1 MDLLIIAVVGLLA
14 IAGATQI
21 SDRVRV
27 APALL
32 LLAGGIVVGFL
43 PVVPAIEV
51 EPEIILEGI
60 LPPLLYATAVGISTI
75 NFRRELASV
84 VVLAILL
91 VIVSAAVIGGVLTL
105 VIPGLSSAW
114 AIAVGAVLSPTDAV
128 AISIARRLGVS
139 QRIITVLEGEGLLND
154 ATALVVLSSASTAA
168 TAGAVTV
175 SGVVEGF
182 AASVLVA
189 LAVGWAVG
197 ELTLHLR
204 ARITDASVD
213 TVVSFTIPFLAA
225 IPAEHMGGS
234 GLVAAVIAGLVTGHR
249 GPRVLPPDHRIA
261 GQETWHTAELV
272 LEGFIF
278 LIMGLQFFGI
288 VEEVLAEGPSI
299 TTAVWLAVLAGGLT
313 VLVRAAV
320 VAPMLAW
327 LRRRD
332 ERYATR
338 WEEMSESVQA
348 FEGRCSAIARG
359 DIPDDMQIPWDRS
372 RRGLRRR
379 INRALR
385 LHRLPTSPERSRRR
399 ASQAVDRL
407 RRRSA
412 DVEYYRDEPLGL
424 REGAV
429 IAWAG
434 MRGAV
439 TLAAAQTLPASA
451 PNRSFL
457 LLIAIL
463 VAAGSLIVQ
472 GLTLPWVVKVV
483 KPSME
488 GPADEEE
495 RSELLRL
502 LIIAA
507 KGVVAERDDER
518 DGALPGTAGGSAAI
532 IEHDDPAAPERAAAG
547 SALELSGS
555 RRGQEG
561 VAGADGRIGGV
572 GEGRRGPPRVRRRD
586 SADDPGH
593 DPSPARGASGRWRA
607 RPVLSGLHRICPQAP
622 GLRGGHADRPPPVT
636 PAHRRPR
643 PRPGRGPD
651 RRWCRARRD
660 RRVHT
665 PTATRRGSHWPAAGG
680 GPAGSHRPG
689 TRRPHCGQAPSGVIR

>member
-105 VIPGLSSAW
+105 VIPGLSPAW

-154 ATALVVLSSASTAA
+154 ATALVVLSSAST
-168 TAGAVTV
+168 
-175 SGVVEGF
+175 

-518 DGALPGTAGGSAAI
+518 DGALPGAAGGSAAI

-547 SALELSGS
+547 SALELSSS
-555 RRGQEG
+555 RRG
-561 VAGADGRIGGV
+561 GAATGIIPQSTSALAAHILRRGDG
-572 GEGRRGPPRVRRRD
+572 EDASAGRR
-586 SADDPGH
+586 AE
-593 DPSPARGASGRWRA
+593 PARTGGSEESGRDA
-607 RPVLSGLHRICPQAP
+607 A
-622 GLRGGHADRPPPVT
+622 
-636 PAHRRPR
+636 
-643 PRPGRGPD
+643 
-651 RRWCRARRD
+651 ARREFAA
-660 RRVHT
+660 
-665 PTATRRGSHWPAAGG
+665 ATRRMTLDMIRAQREALLDAGELG
-680 GPAGSHRPG
+680 LYSAGSIEYALKRLDYEEVMLTARP
-689 TRRPHCGQAPSGVIR
+689 Q

>member
-1 MDLLIIAVVGLLA
+1 MDLLIIAVAGLLA

-32 LLAGGIVVGFL
+32 LLAIGIVVGFL
-43 PVVPAIEV
+43 PVVPAIEI

-60 LPPLLYATAVGISTI
+60 LPPLLYATAVNISTI
-75 NFRRELASV
+75 NFRRELTSV
-84 VVLAILL
+84 AVLAVLL
-91 VIVSAAVIGGVLTL
+91 VAVSAGVIGGVLTL
-105 VIPGLSSAW
+105 VVPSLSLAW
-114 AIAVGAVLSPTDAV
+114 AIAMGAVLSPTDAV

-154 ATALVVLSSASTAA
+154 ATALVVLSSASAAA
-168 TAGAVTV
+168 TAGSVTV
-175 SGVVEGF
+175 GGVVGDF
-182 AASVLVA
+182 AAAVLVA

-204 ARITDASVD
+204 ARVTDASVD

-249 GPRVLPPDHRIA
+249 APRILPPDHRIA

-278 LIMGLQFFGI
+278 LVMGLQFFGI
-288 VEEVLAEGPSI
+288 VEDVLTEGPSI
-299 TTAVWLAVLAGGLT
+299 TTAAWLAVLAGGLT
-313 VLVRAAV
+313 VLIRTAV

-332 ERYATR
+332 ERHATH
-338 WEEMSESVQA
+338 WEEMSESIRA
-348 FEGRCSAIARG
+348 FEGRCSAIAHG
-359 DIPDDMQIPWDRS
+359 DIPADMQIPWDRT
-372 RRGLRRR
+372 RRGIKRRLKR
-379 INRALR
+379 TLR
-385 LHRLPTSPERSRRR
+385 LHRLPTSPERTQRR
-399 ASQAVDRL
+399 ASRAVNRI
-407 RRRSA
+407 RRRGA

-429 IAWAG
+429 IVWAG

-463 VAAGSLIVQ
+463 VAAGSLVIQ

-483 KPSME
+483 GPSME

-495 RSELLRL
+495 RSELIRL
-502 LIIAA
+502 LVTAA
-507 KGVVAERDDER
+507 KEVVAERDEEVLGRTGRQEAEVPD
-518 DGALPGTAGGSAAI
+518 TV
-532 IEHDDPAAPERAAAG
+532 IEHDDGDSAEPSGPTPESDASQRAAGTVVGVIPRSTSDLTAHIVRKDNGDYVVSAALMAEAWRDPEIRHHELAAARQMTLDMVRAQREALLDAGELGLYSAG
-547 SALELSGS
+547 SIEYALMRLDYEEVMLTS
-555 RRGQEG
+555 Q
-561 VAGADGRIGGV
+561 
-572 GEGRRGPPRVRRRD
+572 
-586 SADDPGH
+586 
-593 DPSPARGASGRWRA
+593 
-607 RPVLSGLHRICPQAP
+607 PQ
-622 GLRGGHADRPPPVT
+622 
-636 PAHRRPR
+636 
-643 PRPGRGPD
+643 
-651 RRWCRARRD
+651 
-660 RRVHT
+660 
-665 PTATRRGSHWPAAGG
+665 
-680 GPAGSHRPG
+680 
-689 TRRPHCGQAPSGVIR
+689 